1 MMKNLIYI
9 LGLSMMLTP
18 SMVLAQNQKEC
29 YNTVQ
34 FCPVGKRMGFTRN
47 MQSHSGAFEMGDT
60 SVVTIV
66 VYKGMEYRFSLC
78 SPSHP
83 ELNGSFEFK
92 ITENLTEASW
102 EDVVTYVEKPI
113 YDEDG
118 FEDGV
123 EKVAET
129 KRKRVYKKV
138 EQIWYDNTDD
148 EMSQDFIFQSRSTRK
163 LNIKVYLPEGGE
175 SDMSSGL
182 SGSTYACVGL
192 LIEHQPGI
200 GSGFT
205 R

>member
-1 MMKNLIYI
+1 MKKLIYI
-9 LGLSMMLTP
+9 LGLAFVLSPETI
-18 SMVLAQNQKEC
+18 LAQNQKEC

-34 FCPVGKRMGFTRN
+34 FCPVGKRMGFTHN

-83 ELNGSFEFK
+83 ELNGSFEYK
-92 ITENLTEASW
+92 VTEYVRKAYEENVTE
-102 EDVVTYVEKPI
+102 YVEKEI
-113 YDEDG
+113 LNEDAG
-118 FEDGV
+118 EFEV
-123 EKVAET
+123 KQVAVN
-129 KRKRVYKKV
+129 KKKRVYRKEEIV
-138 EQIWYDNTDD
+138 WYDNTDD
-148 EMSQDFIFQSRSTRK
+148 EMSQEFIFQSKSTRK
-163 LNIKVYLPEGGE
+163 LNIKVYLPDGGE
-175 SDMSSGL
+175 GDMSSGL

-200 GSGFT
+200 ISGFT